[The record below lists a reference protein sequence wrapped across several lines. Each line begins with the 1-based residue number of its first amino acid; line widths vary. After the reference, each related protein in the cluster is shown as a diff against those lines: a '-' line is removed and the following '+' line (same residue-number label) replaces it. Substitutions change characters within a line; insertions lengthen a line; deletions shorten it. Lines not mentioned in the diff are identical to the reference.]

1 MNKIGIQLPLI
12 QAKLY
17 STLEKKSNKFN
28 IKSAQM
34 YAKKVEQQFERIS
47 NKEYQSWL
55 NR

>member
-12 QAKLY
+12 QVKLY
-17 STLEKKSNKFN
+17 SIPEKKSNKFN
-28 IKSAQM
+28 VKSAQI
-34 YAKKVEQQFERIS
+34 YAKQLEQKFERIS

>member
-1 MNKIGIQLPLI
+1 MNKIGVQLPLI
-12 QAKLY
+12 QVKLY
-17 STLEKKSNKFN
+17 SLPERKSNKFN

-34 YAKKVEQQFERIS
+34 FAKRAEQQFERIS